1 LQLQSTRAGSVE
13 DCQVRAGAAIR
24 TRPETALPHA
34 AEGSPVP
41 EASNRIIVT
50 VIGQDRTGII
60 AGTSRVLADVSAN
73 IIDISQTVMGEFF
86 VMIMMVDLAQSTV
99 TLDELK
105 ARLTAKGSE
114 LGVRIDAQHQDV
126 FRYMHRV

>member
-1 LQLQSTRAGSVE
+1 V
-13 DCQVRAGAAIR
+13 
-24 TRPETALPHA
+24 PET
-34 AEGSPVP
+34 
-41 EASNRIIVT
+41 SNRVIVT

-60 AGTSRVLADVSAN
+60 AGTSGVLADVSAN

-105 ARLTAKGSE
+105 ARLTAKGGE

-126 FRYMHRV
+126 FHYMHRV